1 MSIPADKAVMSA
13 AFVTLTSTT
22 AAAILPEEYG
32 GRGELPTAKLLI
44 GTSIAFMGL
53 AILGDIA
60 PQVATPLAASVAVTA
75 LTFYGIPL
83 ADCYFT
89 GNCAKRQKSTTHKGK
104 NK

>member
-1 MSIPADKAVMSA
+1 MSVPADKAVMSA

-22 AAAILPEEYG
+22 AAAVLPEEYG

-44 GTSIAFMGL
+44 GTSITFMGL

-60 PQVATPLAASVAVTA
+60 PQVATPLAAAVAVTA

-89 GNCAKRQKSTTHKGK
+89 GDCKRQKSTTHKGK